1 MKSLE
6 KQKKFVRVSLILI
19 GISMFL
25 VLAKNIDLEDK
36 NFSLAYEY
44 VNTKDIA
51 TVEVA
56 YKKALSDGNTYTAVS
71 SEETTIDTKSTIK
84 IEEAELQ
91 MMNNSLALK
100 NKVNWY
106 LPVENGIITQAPSY
120 NHVAFDITSRR
131 GVYETIFPIANGTI
145 SGIYTDYAGAK
156 IVTVHHVIDGVNYTS
171 QYVHLSS
178 YAPNIYVGKE
188 VTINDALGQMG
199 TTGNS
204 TGVHLHIAIIDC
216 VIFDPNDANCSDLGK
231 FYKYVK
237 LRYTQGF
244 NGLYSLMDVPYQWYS
259 R

>member
-6 KQKKFVRVSLILI
+6 KQKKIVRISLILV

-25 VLAKNIDLEDK
+25 VLAKNIDIEEN

-44 VNTKDIA
+44 INTKDMA
-51 TVEVA
+51 SVEVA
-56 YKKALSDGNTYTAVS
+56 YKKALADGNTYTAVAKDNAVK
-71 SEETTIDTKSTIK
+71 TNTKV
-84 IEEAELQ
+84 EEAQLQ
-91 MMNNSLALK
+91 TMNNSLALK

-106 LPVENGIITQAPSY
+106 LPVENGIITQTPSY
-120 NHVAFDITSRR
+120 NHVAFDITSTR

-145 SGIYTDYAGAK
+145 SGIYTDNAGAL

-199 TTGNS
+199 ATGIA
-204 TGVHLHIAIIDC
+204 TGVHLHIAVIDC
-216 VIFDPNDANCSDLGK
+216 TMFDPNDANCSDLGR
-231 FYKYVK
+231 FYRYIR

-244 NGLYSLMDVPYQWYS
+244 VGLYNVIDVPYRWYS

>member
-6 KQKKFVRVSLILI
+6 KQKRIIRISLILV

-25 VLAKNIDLEDK
+25 VLAKGLNLED
-36 NFSLAYEY
+36 NSFSLAYEY
-44 VNTKDIA
+44 INTKDMA

-56 YKKALSDGNTYTAVS
+56 YKKGVADGNSYTAVVKDEFKTS
-71 SEETTIDTKSTIK
+71 PK
-84 IEEAELQ
+84 IEEAQLQ
-91 MMNNSLALK
+91 TMNNSLALK

-106 LPVENGIITQAPSY
+106 LPVENGIITQTPSY
-120 NHVAFDITSRR
+120 NHVAFDITSTR

-145 SGIYTDYAGAK
+145 SGIYTDNAGAK

-178 YAPNIYVGKE
+178 YADNIYVGKE

-199 TTGNS
+199 ATGIA
-204 TGVHLHIAIIDC
+204 TGVHLHIAVIDC
-216 VIFDPNDANCSDLGK
+216 TMFDPNDANCSDLGR
-231 FYKYVK
+231 FYRYIR

-244 NGLYSLMDVPYQWYS
+244 AGLYNVIDVPYRWYS